1 KTFCRLILMYV
12 LSGGLLLG
20 AAPAPETRLT
30 VGDVNRQVVCQCGCN
45 MVLHGCTCEFARQMN
60 AEIQSMIDE
69 RLNLPAILQRLQEKY
84 GPTVLAAPPK
94 RGFFATAW
102 VLPFIALGLGGGLI
116 AYYLRRRARPT
127 PLASAEMSPPEDPAL
142 DTRLRSILES
152 VDR

>member
-1 KTFCRLILMYV
+1 MYT

-20 AAPAPETRLT
+20 AAPAPKTRLT
-30 VGDVNRQVVCQCGCN
+30 VSDVNRQVVCQCGCN
-45 MVLHGCTCEFARQMN
+45 MVLHSCTCEFARQMN
-60 AEIQSMIDE
+60 AEIQAMIDE
-69 RLNLPAILQRLQEKY
+69 GLDLPAILQRLQAKY

-102 VLPFIALGLGGGLI
+102 VLPFVALGLGGGLI

-127 PLASAEMSPPEDPAL
+127 PPAPAETPPVEDPAL